1 MGDGNWVFELLFSC
15 FCILV
20 IFRCGRDWLGGV
32 YVGDWEECGLNMIFF
47 EGDVVYNSF
56 GSLCVFV

>member
-20 IFRCGRDWLGGV
+20 IFGCGGDWLGGCV
-32 YVGDWEECGLNMIFF
+32 CGGLGGMWIEYDFF
-47 EGDVVYNSF
+47 
-56 GSLCVFV
+56 

>member
-1 MGDGNWVFELLFSC
+1 MWRIG
-15 FCILV
+15 
-20 IFRCGRDWLGGV
+20 
-32 YVGDWEECGLNMIFF
+32 EECGLNMIFF